1 MSPGEREPQFGYE
14 DHFTPART
22 RKKRKNRPPAESP
35 SPSVLLD
42 RALEELTRSDWLR
55 DTKQVLRQ
63 TLEEAFA
70 FNARATPNVLC
81 LGLGSPSSS
90 RDARAQLAFLLTVC
104 DDLRITRTNVS
115 VFDPVF
121 TDQDNQLFTQLGLTV
136 LPENRMAHHRLES
149 PTIAFMPHCD
159 LHLYDNLF
167 RENWSREQ
175 LPRVLLIANRLSEYA
190 ANIPSR
196 KLAVEYPCVA
206 RLAPCLAAHP
216 LQPCAAFPTAFN
228 NTAVQFVRE
237 GALADAELGGDWW
250 TLSPPT
256 AATTATATATATPS
270 DHGTTV
276 TAGKASSSSSTGP
289 GVDKVEVQPE
299 HGQLPREAGSIG
311 ASPTSAP
318 RSAKPALETPSS
330 S

>member
-22 RKKRKNRPPAESP
+22 RKKRKNRPPADSP
-35 SPSVLLD
+35 SPTALLD
-42 RALEELTRSDWLR
+42 RASEELARTGWLR
-55 DTKQVLRQ
+55 DTKQALRESV
-63 TLEEAFA
+63 EEAFA
-70 FNARATPNVLC
+70 FNSGVAPDVLC

-90 RDARAQLAFLLTVC
+90 RDARAQLAFLLAVC
-104 DDLRITRTNVS
+104 DDLRIAPTNVS

-121 TDQDNQLFTQLGLTV
+121 TDQDHQLLTQLGLTE

-167 RENWSREQ
+167 RENWSKEH

-190 ANIPSR
+190 ENIPSR

-206 RLAPCLAAHP
+206 RLAPCLTARP

-228 NTAVQFVRE
+228 NTAVQFVRA
-237 GALADAELGGDWW
+237 GALADAERGPGPGGDDWW
-250 TLSPPT
+250 SLPPPPT
-256 AATTATATATATPS
+256 VTAPS
-270 DHGTTV
+270 DHGTT
-276 TAGKASSSSSTGP
+276 TTTGKEASTTPVS
-289 GVDKVEVQPE
+289 KVQP
-299 HGQLPREAGSIG
+299 QPALPAAGSVDV
-311 ASPTSAP
+311 SPTSAP
-318 RSAKPALETPSS
+318 RSAKPPMETPRSS
-330 S
+330 